1 MVQYAMPR
9 SPKEQPPKLDK
20 RLSKSAF
27 EAEVAEASAAAHR
40 GELIP
45 HAAIVRWSKSLET
58 ARPLAPPT
66 LKRSG
71 RKAS

>member
-1 MVQYAMPR
+1 MR
-9 SPKEQPPKLDK
+9 RIPKPKSPKLDK
-20 RLSKSAF
+20 RLSKAEF
-27 EAEVAEASAAAHR
+27 AAEVAEASAAANR

-45 HAAIVRWSKSLET
+45 HGAIVRWSKSLET
-58 ARPLAPPT
+58 TRPLARPT